1 MANRSEPTDPRD
13 VEQLR
18 AFGDALAEGR
28 PRSASNDIEETMLR
42 AQRALGANRQ
52 VSSAMPD
59 SMKQSIWE
67 DLMHA
72 QPALPTANGETR
84 RAAVPSSRGIISARS
99 QTGSS
104 QRSYDSRFV
113 RAVARWQPAVSLA
126 IVVAFLVGLV
136 GIAYQRNV
144 LVDQNEPDSS
154 GHASQVMYDPDDPS
168 TFPHLPEECISNGA
182 VTPDEE
188 LATRDLADWL
198 EPRYAPVQAVTHEQ
212 GLAVQESFMRFLRC
226 EMEAFSTATP
236 DGGAWTIP
244 PVVATPELL
253 TYFSDRMRFDRLYP
267 DLTPSQQ
274 GDLDTY
280 RCLPRINEI
289 LNTFP
294 MPVNEP
300 VDIAMPPVTADVGLE
315 YTSAIFAPSDVYLLP
330 DGRYGAIVGSMS
342 TAALADPNAV
352 TDDDFSRFFAFVEV
366 DGRYYI
372 DELFTIMA
380 PDLDWS
386 TRFGRNGSISTEC
399 D

>member
-1 MANRSEPTDPRD
+1 
-13 VEQLR
+13 
-18 AFGDALAEGR
+18 
-28 PRSASNDIEETMLR
+28 
-42 AQRALGANRQ
+42 
-52 VSSAMPD
+52 
-59 SMKQSIWE
+59 
-67 DLMHA
+67 
-72 QPALPTANGETR
+72 
-84 RAAVPSSRGIISARS
+84 
-99 QTGSS
+99 
-104 QRSYDSRFV
+104 
-113 RAVARWQPAVSLA
+113 
-126 IVVAFLVGLV
+126 
-136 GIAYQRNV
+136 
-144 LVDQNEPDSS
+144 
-154 GHASQVMYDPDDPS
+154 
-168 TFPHLPEECISNGA
+168 
-182 VTPDEE
+182 
-188 LATRDLADWL
+188 
-198 EPRYAPVQAVTHEQ
+198 
-212 GLAVQESFMRFLRC
+212 MRFLRC

-236 DGGAWTIP
+236 AGGAWAIP

-253 TYFSDRMRFDRLYP
+253 AYFSDRMRFDRLYP

-274 GDLDTY
+274 GDLDRY